1 MILTTNILENGSML
15 MFLPHCVIFGN
26 LSLWN
31 LQRCRS
37 PPVKDWNLVFTRL
50 QPWCHTGGSRNW
62 WIVQKSL
69 CCGQCEDATSM
80 KVIYEERTEL
90 IKHLGCSCWPQGQLM
105 LPFLTSCTSIKVKRY
120 LQRAFI
126 CPCDIL
132 KHLMHWCI
140 CVVYWMTRVS
150 MLFSLYNFK
159 ITQIT
164 SIYSTIKPE
173 VSRVAC

>member
-1 MILTTNILENGSML
+1 MKWGYFQRCVYFQETVILTTNILENGSML

-50 QPWCHTGGSRNW
+50 QPWCHTGGSRNG

-132 KHLMHWCI
+132 KHLCI
-140 CVVYWMTRVS
+140 GAYV
-150 MLFSLYNFK
+150 LYIEWQGFPCFFLY
-159 ITQIT
+159 IT
-164 SIYSTIKPE
+164 SK
-173 VSRVAC
+173 